1 MSGKVQFTILDNSN
15 ETSGVAYHI
24 ADLDATSVVD
34 WTDDSPTGLL
44 GQLRLLISALTIGNH
59 RGRNVTAAI
68 ISDGD
73 VVPPADPYAQ
83 RERKAMVTMLD
94 SVNGKYFRHEIPCFG
109 SVGVE
114 PGTDLIDKD
123 AVAWAAYIA
132 FIEAN
137 CLSPYGNPFT
147 VTRVKHVGRSV

>member
-1 MSGKVQFTILDNSN
+1 MGGKVTFTILDNSN
-15 ETSGVAYHI
+15 ESSGVGYHLPT
-24 ADLDATSVVD
+24 LDATNIAE

-44 GQLRLLISALTIGNH
+44 GQLRVLISALTIGNH
-59 RGRNVTAAI
+59 KQRVVTAAVI
-68 ISDGD
+68 PDGD

-83 RERKAMVTMLD
+83 RERKALVTMLD

-109 SVGVE
+109 AVGVE
-114 PGTDLIDKD
+114 PGTDIIDKD

-137 CLSPYGNPFT
+137 CLSPYGNAFT
-147 VTRVKHVGRSV
+147 VSNVKHVGRSI